1 MTENYWH
8 NTIVAIATFEKRNK
22 DMRIKKIMTAIAGIM
37 IALGL
42 NAIATAIDN
51 PEVYTKDLPD
61 PVPVAQLEINDHI
74 DKMAK
79 RYGLNPNIVKALIEE
94 ESGWLS
100 SAEGDNGESVG
111 LMQIQ
116 ERWHKDRMKRLGVT
130 NLYDSEQNITVGCD
144 ILSELLNK
152 YGNYRDAL
160 SAYNSGNTKDGRV
173 YAERILNAAK

>member
-1 MTENYWH
+1 
-8 NTIVAIATFEKRNK
+8 
-22 DMRIKKIMTAIAGIM
+22 MRIKKIMTAIAGIM

-79 RYGLNPNIVKALIEE
+79 RYGLDSRIIKALIEE
-94 ESGWLS
+94 ESGWLT
-100 SAEGDNGESVG
+100 SAEGDDGNSIG

-116 ERWHKDRMKRLGVT
+116 ERWHKDRMKRLGV
-130 NLYDSEQNITVGCD
+130 NDLYDPEQNLTVGCD

-152 YGNYRDAL
+152 CGNYKDAL
-160 SAYNSGNTKDGRV
+160 SVYNSGNVHDGKQ
-173 YAERILNAAK
+173 YAERVLKNAGI

>member
-1 MTENYWH
+1 MFKQ
-8 NTIVAIATFEKRNK
+8 IAALTV
-22 DMRIKKIMTAIAGIM
+22 GIM
-37 IALGL
+37 IVLGL

-79 RYGLNPNIVKALIEE
+79 WYGLNPDIVKAIIEE
-94 ESGWLS
+94 ESGWCE
-100 SAEGDNGESVG
+100 SAEGDNGNSIG

-116 ERWHKDRMKRLGVT
+116 ERWHKERMKRLGVT
-130 NLYDSEQNITVGCD
+130 NLYDSEQNVTVGCD

-152 YGNYRDAL
+152 YGNYKDAL
-160 SAYNSGNTKDGRV
+160 SVYNSGNIYDGKQ

>member
-1 MTENYWH
+1 MIAA
-8 NTIVAIATFEKRNK
+8 IVAFEKKSKN
-22 DMRIKKIMTAIAGIM
+22 MRIKKMMIAIAGIM
-37 IALGL
+37 IVLGL

-61 PVPVAQLEINDHI
+61 PVPVSQLETNNHI

-79 RYGLNPNIVKALIEE
+79 RYGLNPDIVKALIEE

-116 ERWHKDRMKRLGVT
+116 ERWNKDRMKRLGVT
-130 NLYDSEQNITVGCD
+130 DLYDPQQNITVGCD

-152 YGNYRDAL
+152 YGNYKDAL
-160 SAYNSGNTKDGRV
+160 SVYNSGNTYDGRQ
-173 YAERILNAAK
+173 YAERIIKNAGI